1 MLSALL
7 LIVRDA
13 RLDVS
18 SWAIAQAP
26 GQAGG
31 QAGGELGG
39 GVGGGVSA
47 ALATST
53 TTTSASDKRPRT
65 SETVSQNIQ

>member
-18 SWAIAQAP
+18 SWAIAVP
-26 GQAGG
+26 GLADPLASTGHRLLN
-31 QAGGELGG
+31 ASTDRLI
-39 GVGGGVSA
+39 
-47 ALATST
+47 ALLAQR
-53 TTTSASDKRPRT
+53 K
-65 SETVSQNIQ
+65 